1 MADFDFGDFLE
12 GLGEFAS
19 SGAGAAGLG
28 AAGLALASKGYSDL
42 GDIGQDALEYLATGR
57 DGEPSLADRLSG
69 MLEFQPYTV
78 TTATGGQFG
87 MTQDPATGQ
96 MTYNIQMSP
105 EEQAFQQQLFQ
116 NASNLFGDAAM
127 SPEEREQ
134 QVFDRMMTAM
144 SPQQE
149 RERLAL
155 ENRLAAQG
163 RLGVRTDMFGGTPE
177 GLALAKAQEEARNA
191 AILNAMNF
199 AGQERMQTAQLG
211 QGMLASS
218 YLPQAQLLNALQPG
232 MTAAEQR
239 RQAIA
244 QQAGTYGQTYAAGL
258 QGLLAAAT
266 GQANIAGGV
275 GGSMLSG
282 AIGGLFPKST

>member
-1 MADFDFGDFLE
+1 MPEWLQE
-12 GLGEFAS
+12 LLGNAVDN
-19 SGAGAAGLG
+19 AGALGLS
-28 AAGLALASKGYSDL
+28 AAGLALAERGYSDL
-42 GDIGQDALEYLATGR
+42 GDIGERAFTELSGPDGLA
-57 DGEPSLADRLSG
+57 ERLSG
-69 MLEFQPYTV
+69 MMEFQPYTV

-87 MTQDPATGQ
+87 MTQDPVTGE
-96 MTYNIQMSP
+96 MSYGIQTSP

-116 NASNLFGDAAM
+116 SAGNLFGQAAM

-211 QGMLASS
+211 QGMLAGS

-244 QQAGTYGQTYAAGL
+244 QQAGTYGQTYATGL

-282 AIGGLFPKST
+282 VIGGLFGNS

>member
-1 MADFDFGDFLE
+1 MPDIPDWLVTALGGADNA
-12 GLGEFAS
+12 LGN
-19 SGAGAAGLG
+19 AGALGLG
-28 AAGLALASKGYSDL
+28 AAGLALAEKGYSDL
-42 GDIGQDALEYLATGR
+42 GDV
-57 DGEPSLADRLSG
+57 GERAFTELSGPGGLADRLSG
-69 MLEFQPYTV
+69 MMEFQPYTV
-78 TTATGGQFG
+78 TSATGGQFG
-87 MTQDPATGQ
+87 MSQDPSTGA
-96 MTYNIQMSP
+96 MSYNLQTSP
-105 EEQAFQQQLFQ
+105 EEQAFHQQLFQ
-116 NASNLFGDAAM
+116 DAGALFGQAAM
-127 SPEEREQ
+127 SPQEREQ
-134 QVFDRMMTAM
+134 EVFDRMMTAM

-177 GLALAKAQEEARNA
+177 GLAMAKAQEEARNS
-191 AILNAMNF
+191 AILNAMQF
-199 AGQERMQTAQLG
+199 AGNERMQTAQLG

-218 YLPQAQLLNALQPG
+218 YLPQSQLLNALQPG

-239 RQAIA
+239 RQALA
-244 QQAGTYGQTYAAGL
+244 QQAGTYGQTYATGL

-282 AIGGLFPKST
+282 AMGGLFGNTTT

>member
-1 MADFDFGDFLE
+1 MPDLPDWLIE
-12 GLGEFAS
+12 LLGGAENAA
-19 SGAGAAGLG
+19 GNAGALGLG
-28 AAGLALASKGYSDL
+28 AAGLALAEKGYSDL
-42 GDIGQDALEYLATGR
+42 GDV
-57 DGEPSLADRLSG
+57 GERAFTELSGPGGLADRLSG

-78 TTATGGQFG
+78 TSATGGQFG
-87 MTQDPATGQ
+87 MSQDPSTGA
-96 MTYNIQMSP
+96 MSYNLQTSP

-116 NASNLFGDAAM
+116 SAGDLFGQAAM
-127 SPEEREQ
+127 SPQEREQ

-177 GLALAKAQEEARNA
+177 GLAMAKAQEEARNS
-191 AILNAMNF
+191 AILNAMQF
-199 AGQERMQTAQLG
+199 AGNERMQTAQLG
-211 QGMLASS
+211 QGMLAGS
-218 YLPQAQLLNALQPG
+218 YLPQSQLLNALQPG

-244 QQAGTYGQTYAAGL
+244 QQAGTYGQTYATGL

-275 GGSMLSG
+275 GGSMLGG
-282 AIGGLFPKST
+282 AMGGLFGNTTTT

>member
-1 MADFDFGDFLE
+1 MPEWLENLLGGADNAVGN
-12 GLGEFAS
+12 
-19 SGAGAAGLG
+19 AGALGLG
-28 AAGLALASKGYSDL
+28 AAGLALAEKGYSDL
-42 GDIGQDALEYLATGR
+42 GDV
-57 DGEPSLADRLSG
+57 GERAFSELSGPGGLADRLSG
-69 MLEFQPYTV
+69 MMEFQPYTV

-87 MTQDPATGQ
+87 MSQDPNSGA
-96 MTYNIQMSP
+96 MSYNLQMSP

-116 NASNLFGDAAM
+116 NAGNLFSDAAM
-127 SPEEREQ
+127 SPQEREQ

-177 GLALAKAQEEARNA
+177 GLAMAKAQEEARNSA
-191 AILNAMNF
+191 MLNAMQF
-199 AGQERMQTAQLG
+199 AGNERMQTAQLG

-218 YLPQAQLLNALQPG
+218 YLPQSQLLNALQPG

-239 RQAIA
+239 RQAIS
-244 QQAGTYGQTYAAGL
+244 QQAGMYGQTYATGL

-282 AIGGLFPKST
+282 AMGGLFGTKTT

>member
-1 MADFDFGDFLE
+1 MPEWLQE
-12 GLGEFAS
+12 LLGNAVDN
-19 SGAGAAGLG
+19 AGALGLS
-28 AAGLALASKGYSDL
+28 AAGLALAERGYSDL
-42 GDIGQDALEYLATGR
+42 GDIGERAFTELSGPDGLA
-57 DGEPSLADRLSG
+57 ERLSG
-69 MLEFQPYTV
+69 MMEFQPYTV

-87 MTQDPATGQ
+87 MTQDPVTGE
-96 MTYNIQMSP
+96 MSYGIQTSP

-116 NASNLFGDAAM
+116 SAGNLFGQAAM

-177 GLALAKAQEEARNA
+177 GLALAKAQEEARNT
-191 AILNAMNF
+191 AILNAMKF

-211 QGMLASS
+211 QGMLAGS

-244 QQAGTYGQTYAAGL
+244 QQAGTYGQTYATGL

-282 AIGGLFPKST
+282 VIGGLFGND

>member
-1 MADFDFGDFLE
+1 MPDWLIE
-12 GLGEFAS
+12 LLGGAENAAAN
-19 SGAGAAGLG
+19 AGALGLG
-28 AAGLALASKGYSDL
+28 AAGLALAERGYSDL
-42 GDIGQDALEYLATGR
+42 GDIGERAFTELSGP
-57 DGEPSLADRLSG
+57 GGLADRLSG

-87 MTQDPATGQ
+87 MTQDPVTGQ
-96 MTYNIQMSP
+96 MSYGIQMSP

-116 NASNLFGDAAM
+116 SAGNLFGQAAM

-177 GLALAKAQEEARNA
+177 GLALAKAQEEARNT

-244 QQAGTYGQTYAAGL
+244 QQAGTYGQTYATGL

>member
-1 MADFDFGDFLE
+1 MPPWLIELLGGADNAAGN
-12 GLGEFAS
+12 
-19 SGAGAAGLG
+19 AGALGLG
-28 AAGLALASKGYSDL
+28 AAGLALAEKGYSDL
-42 GDIGQDALEYLATGR
+42 GDV
-57 DGEPSLADRLSG
+57 GERAFTELSGPGGLADRLSG
-69 MLEFQPYTV
+69 MMEFQPYTV
-78 TTATGGQFG
+78 TSATGGQFG
-87 MTQDPATGQ
+87 MSQDPSTGA
-96 MTYNIQMSP
+96 MSYNLQTSP

-116 NASNLFGDAAM
+116 SAGDLFGQAAM
-127 SPEEREQ
+127 SPQEREQ

-177 GLALAKAQEEARNA
+177 GLAMAKAQEEARNS
-191 AILNAMNF
+191 AILNAMQF
-199 AGQERMQTAQLG
+199 AGNERMQTAQLG
-211 QGMLASS
+211 QGMLAGS
-218 YLPQAQLLNALQPG
+218 YLPQSQLLNALQPG

-244 QQAGTYGQTYAAGL
+244 QQAGTYGQTYATGL

-275 GGSMLSG
+275 GGSMLRG
-282 AIGGLFPKST
+282 AMGGLFGNTTPTTP

>member
-1 MADFDFGDFLE
+1 MPEWLENLLGGADNAVGN
-12 GLGEFAS
+12 
-19 SGAGAAGLG
+19 AGALGLG
-28 AAGLALASKGYSDL
+28 AAGLALAEKGYSDL
-42 GDIGQDALEYLATGR
+42 GDV
-57 DGEPSLADRLSG
+57 GERAFSELSGPGGLADRLSG
-69 MLEFQPYTV
+69 MMEFQPYTV

-87 MTQDPATGQ
+87 MSQDPNSGA
-96 MTYNIQMSP
+96 MSYNLQMSP

-116 NASNLFGDAAM
+116 NAGNLFSDAAM
-127 SPEEREQ
+127 SPQEREQ

-177 GLALAKAQEEARNA
+177 GLAMAKAQEEARNS
-191 AILNAMNF
+191 AILNAMQF
-199 AGQERMQTAQLG
+199 AGNERMQTAQLG

-218 YLPQAQLLNALQPG
+218 YLPQSQLLNALQPG

-239 RQAIA
+239 RQAIS
-244 QQAGTYGQTYAAGL
+244 QQAGMYGQTYATGL

-282 AIGGLFPKST
+282 AMGGLFGTKTT

>member
-1 MADFDFGDFLE
+1 MPEWLKELLGDV
-12 GLGEFAS
+12 GDVAS
-19 SGAGAAGLG
+19 SSAGALGLG
-28 AAGLALASKGYSDL
+28 AAGLALAERGYSDL
-42 GDIGQDALEYLATGR
+42 GDIGERAFTELSGP
-57 DGEPSLADRLSG
+57 GGLADRLSG

-87 MTQDPATGQ
+87 MTQDPVTGQ
-96 MTYNIQMSP
+96 MSYGIQMSP

-116 NASNLFGDAAM
+116 SAGNLFGQAAM

-177 GLALAKAQEEARNA
+177 GLALAKAQEEARNT

-211 QGMLASS
+211 QGMLAGS

-244 QQAGTYGQTYAAGL
+244 QQAGTYGQTYATGL